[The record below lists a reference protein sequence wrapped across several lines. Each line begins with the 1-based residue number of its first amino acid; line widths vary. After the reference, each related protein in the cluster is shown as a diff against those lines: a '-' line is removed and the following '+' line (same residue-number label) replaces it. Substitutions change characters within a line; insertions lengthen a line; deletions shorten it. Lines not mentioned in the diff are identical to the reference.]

1 VTSRNKWIIG
11 VLTTGALV
19 GGIAL
24 ATPQVGLLAST
35 VLVTGTINRDVNAHA
50 HVALAGS
57 EEGFSAQVETE
68 GAANFLVLD
77 AKYAQGG
84 TTGWHNH
91 PGVLLLSLAADS
103 GPIDWYD
110 SKCQKH
116 VYQAGDSWTEGT
128 SLHDVVFPSALGAH
142 FVITYILPKGV
153 GRRAD
158 QSPPDC
164 AAALG
169 MI

>member
-1 VTSRNKWIIG
+1 MTPRSKFVVSTA
-11 VLTTGALV
+11 ALAALAA
-19 GGIAL
+19 GIAL
-24 ATPQVGLLAST
+24 ATPQVGLLFSS
-35 VLVTGTINRDVNAHA
+35 VLATGTVNHDVNARA

-84 TTGWHNH
+84 TTGWHSH
-91 PGVLLLSLAADS
+91 PGILLLSLAADS

-110 SKCQKH
+110 ANCVKH
-116 VYQAGDSWTEGT
+116 VYNAGDSWTEGT
-128 SLHDVVFPSALGAH
+128 SLHDVVFPTAQGAH

-153 GRRAD
+153 GRRTD
-158 QSPPDC
+158 QAPPAC

-169 MI
+169 LN